1 MNLDTCLRRLM
12 ADGLDRL
19 DAQMLLLMVAGRDP
33 HDRAWLAA
41 HGDEPLSADAAAR
54 LEEWVARRRAGE
66 PMAYLRGE
74 QEFFGL
80 SLRVDARV
88 LVPRPDTETLVEWA
102 LSLAPEL
109 PSAARVADLGTGSGA
124 IALALRSRQP
134 DWRITATDASTAALA
149 VARANAERLG
159 LPLRFAHGAWLAAL
173 PGERFELLV
182 SNPPYIAEADPHLPA
197 LAHEP
202 GSALTAG
209 TDGLDDIRVLVA
221 QAPSALVPGGWL
233 LLEHGHDQAPA
244 VRALLNQVGFE
255 RVASRNDI
263 AGIARCSG
271 GRWPAGR

>member
-80 SLRVDARV
+80 SLQVDARV

-102 LSLAPEL
+102 LSLSAEL
-109 PSAARVADLGTGSGA
+109 PPAARVADLGTGSGA

-209 TDGLDDIRVLVA
+209 TDGLDDIRALVA
-221 QAPSALVPGGWL
+221 QAPGALVPGGWL

-244 VRALLNQVGFE
+244 VRALLDQAGFE

>member
-33 HDRAWLAA
+33 HDRAWLAS

-80 SLRVDARV
+80 SLQVDARV

-102 LSLAPEL
+102 LSLSAEL
-109 PSAARVADLGTGSGA
+109 PPAARVADLGTGSGA

-209 TDGLDDIRVLVA
+209 IDGLDDIRTLVA
-221 QAPSALVPGGWL
+221 QAPGALVPGGWL

-244 VRALLNQVGFE
+244 VRALLDQAGFE

>member
-80 SLRVDARV
+80 SLQVDARV

-102 LSLAPEL
+102 LSLSAEL
-109 PSAARVADLGTGSGA
+109 PPAARVADLGTGSGA

-209 TDGLDDIRVLVA
+209 IDGLDDIRTLVA
-221 QAPSALVPGGWL
+221 QAPGALVPGGWL

-244 VRALLNQVGFE
+244 VRALLDQAGFE